1 MLHISIGQDRYLQKH
16 LEGWEREKL
25 KRILEKK
32 KNNQYRRNHSRLLF
46 LQDQDQA
53 SLINKLKDYLTK
65 EEIMLGIAE
74 SVIGVAGKVLD
85 KFVEDKDL
93 KTKLSHELKSQ
104 IVSLDLAQAQTNLEQ
119 AKHPSIFVAGARPAI
134 MWICAFGLGWQ
145 FVFQPVAVW
154 IIAVGGIDVVLP
166 IIETEGLLSLT
177 LALLGLGGMRSFEK
191 SKGIQRNN
199 MKK

>member
-1 MLHISIGQDRYLQKH
+1 
-16 LEGWEREKL
+16 
-25 KRILEKK
+25 
-32 KNNQYRRNHSRLLF
+32 
-46 LQDQDQA
+46 
-53 SLINKLKDYLTK
+53 
-65 EEIMLGIAE
+65 MLGIAE

-85 KFVEDKDL
+85 KFVEEKDL

-154 IIAVGGIDVVLP
+154 GIAVSGIDVVLP
-166 IIETEGLLSLT
+166 IIETEGLMSLT

>member
-1 MLHISIGQDRYLQKH
+1 
-16 LEGWEREKL
+16 
-25 KRILEKK
+25 
-32 KNNQYRRNHSRLLF
+32 
-46 LQDQDQA
+46 
-53 SLINKLKDYLTK
+53 
-65 EEIMLGIAE
+65 MLGFAE

-93 KTKLSHELKSQ
+93 KTKLAHELKSQ

-145 FVFQPVAVW
+145 FVFQPVAAW
-154 IIAVGGIDVVLP
+154 IIAVSGSDVLLP
-166 IIETEGLLSLT
+166 LFETEGLMPLT
-177 LALLGLGGMRSFEK
+177 LSLLGLGGMRSFEK
-191 SKGIQRNN
+191 YKGVQREN

>member
-1 MLHISIGQDRYLQKH
+1 
-16 LEGWEREKL
+16 
-25 KRILEKK
+25 
-32 KNNQYRRNHSRLLF
+32 
-46 LQDQDQA
+46 
-53 SLINKLKDYLTK
+53 
-65 EEIMLGIAE
+65 MLGIVE

-93 KTKLSHELKSQ
+93 KTKLTHELKSQ
-104 IVSLDLAQAQTNLEQ
+104 VVSLDLAQAQTNLEQ

-154 IIAVGGIDVVLP
+154 CIAVSGIDVVLP
-166 IIETEGLLSLT
+166 IIETEGLMSLT

>member
-1 MLHISIGQDRYLQKH
+1 
-16 LEGWEREKL
+16 
-25 KRILEKK
+25 
-32 KNNQYRRNHSRLLF
+32 
-46 LQDQDQA
+46 
-53 SLINKLKDYLTK
+53 
-65 EEIMLGIAE
+65 MLGIAE

-134 MWICAFGLGWQ
+134 MWICAFGLGGQ

-154 IIAVGGIDVVLP
+154 GIAVSGIDGVLP